1 MTAVR
6 FLHEAELKTQNS
18 KLKTEE
24 PIKSVYD
31 CTVRRVL
38 VTICCGLAV
47 LAAPVGDARA
57 EDEIP
62 LFPNVVF
69 TSLDGSGSVDL
80 ESFRGRPVL
89 LTFWASWCG
98 PCRKELPELEKLQEE
113 LADVGFAL
121 ISVNM
126 DQSPAQGLRFL
137 QKYDLEIPAYRVDS
151 QTLAMLGVKSLPT
164 HVLLD
169 RDGRP
174 VQLYRGYAPSVPEEI
189 RHLVSEMAPAA
200 DRGVGSSAP

>member
-1 MTAVR
+1 MR
-6 FLHEAELKTQNS
+6 
-18 KLKTEE
+18 
-24 PIKSVYD
+24 P
-31 CTVRRVL
+31 VL
-38 VTICCGLAV
+38 VVVCCV
-47 LAAPVGDARA
+47 LAFFAAPSGGGGA

-69 TSLDGSGSVDL
+69 TSLDGSSTVDL

-98 PCRKELPELEKLQEE
+98 PCRKELPELEKLQED
-113 LADVGFAL
+113 LIGVGFAL

-126 DQSPAQGLRFL
+126 DQSPVQGLRFL
-137 QKYDLEIPAYRVDS
+137 QKYDLDIPVYRLDS
-151 QTLAMLGVKSLPT
+151 RTLAMIGVKSLPT
-164 HVLLD
+164 NVLLD

-189 RHLVSEMAPAA
+189 RRLVSEMAPAP
-200 DRGVGSSAP
+200 DPEGGSSAP